1 MNKTLILDQWRSC
14 ASGATTHTSIPCYD
28 NSISVEIFSAVLPIL
43 SCLYCLDHLLST
55 CASSVHAL
63 RMLKTHGLPQQQL
76 NVVAS
81 ATTMA
86 SLLYASPAWWGYTS
100 ANDRARIDRLINR
113 LRRGGYLPTD
123 HPCFEKLANTADQ
136 RLFKAI
142 STNKNHVLAKYMYL
156 PEIKT
161 TGHNLRPRAHGYVL
175 PAKDD
180 LNFISRVLYSK
191 LN

>member
-1 MNKTLILDQWRSC
+1 MRVLGVVL
-14 ASGATTHTSIPCYD
+14 
-28 NSISVEIFSAVLPIL
+28 NSKLTMVDH
-43 SCLYCLDHLLST
+43 LDHLLST

-63 RMLKTHGLPQQQL
+63 RMLRTHGLPQQQL

-123 HPCFEKLANTADQ
+123 HPCFEELANKADQ

-142 STNKNHVLAKYMYL
+142 STNKNHVLAKYL

-180 LNFISRVLYSK
+180 LNFISRVL
-191 LN
+191 

>member
-1 MNKTLILDQWRSC
+1 MRRL
-14 ASGATTHTSIPCYD
+14 ASVKYCSGKSI
-28 NSISVEIFSAVLPIL
+28 IF
-43 SCLYCLDHLLST
+43 
-55 CASSVHAL
+55 AL
-63 RMLKTHGLPQQQL
+63 RTLRTHGLQLQQP

-81 ATTMA
+81 ATTMV

-113 LRRGGYLPTD
+113 LRRGSYLPMD
-123 HPCFEKLANTADQ
+123 HPCFEELASRADE

-142 STNKNHVLAKYMYL
+142 STNKNHVLAKYL

-161 TGHNLRPRAHGYVL
+161 TGHNLQPRAHGYVR

-180 LNFISRVLYSK
+180 LNFISRVFYSK
-191 LN
+191 LNLP